1 MTMVGVITAI
11 RAEASC
17 IVSRKLPFN
26 QMVHLSD
33 DAAIWLC
40 GMGDSAARQA
50 AESLLESGVT
60 ALVSFGVAGAL
71 DARLRS
77 GDLVLPESIHV
88 NGEMLSV
95 TESWRNQL
103 KQLLPSG
110 LTVVGGTLAAS
121 KEVVST
127 ETAKRELANVTGACA
142 VDMESGAIAEVAA
155 NAGILFIVIRAITD
169 PIKFSPPTAL
179 LSAVYPDGSVNAMR
193 LISLIL
199 RRSVGIG
206 TLMRLGRGMR
216 AASDTLSAVVRHSD
230 GNDLGNISRA
240 LNLNSSYQLPTNH

>member
-1 MTMVGVITAI
+1 MAMVGVITAI
-11 RAEASC
+11 HAEANC

-26 QMVHLSD
+26 QMVCLSD
-33 DAAIWLC
+33 DAAIWVC

-50 AESLLESGVT
+50 AEGLLESGVI

-88 NGEMLSV
+88 NGEILPV
-95 TESWRNQL
+95 TENWRDQL
-103 KQLLPSG
+103 KHLLSPD
-110 LTVVGGTLAAS
+110 LTVIGGTLAAS

-155 NAGILFIVIRAITD
+155 NAGIPFIAVRAITD
-169 PIKFSPPTAL
+169 PIEFSPPSAL

-193 LISLIL
+193 LVNLVL
-199 RRSVGIG
+199 RRSVGVG

-216 AASDTLSAVVRHSD
+216 AASKTLSAVVRHSD

-240 LNLNSSYQLPTNH
+240 LNLN

>member
-1 MTMVGVITAI
+1 MAMVGVITAI
-11 RAEASC
+11 HAEANC

-26 QMVHLSD
+26 QMVCLSD
-33 DAAIWLC
+33 DAAIWVC

-50 AESLLESGVT
+50 AEGLLESGVI

-88 NGEMLSV
+88 NDEILPV
-95 TESWRNQL
+95 TESWRGQL
-103 KQLLPSG
+103 KQLLSPG
-110 LTVVGGTLAAS
+110 LTVIGGTLAAS

-155 NAGILFIVIRAITD
+155 EAGIPFIAIRAITD
-169 PIKFSPPTAL
+169 PIGFSPPTAL
-179 LSAVYPDGSVNAMR
+179 LSAVYPDGSVNAVR
-193 LISLIL
+193 LMSLIL
-199 RRSVGIG
+199 RRSVDVG

-240 LNLNSSYQLPTNH
+240 LNL

>member
-1 MTMVGVITAI
+1 MVMVGVITAI

-26 QMVHLSD
+26 QMMYLSD
-33 DAAIWLC
+33 DAAIWVC

-50 AESLLESGVT
+50 AEGLLGSGVT

-71 DARLRS
+71 DAGLRS
-77 GDLVLPESIHV
+77 GNLVLPESIHV
-88 NGEMLSV
+88 NGATLSV
-95 TESWRNQL
+95 TEGWRDQL
-103 KQLLPSG
+103 KQLLPTS
-110 LTVVGGTLAAS
+110 LTVVGGTLTAS

-155 NAGILFIVIRAITD
+155 NAGIPFIAVRAITD
-169 PIKFSPPTAL
+169 PIEFSPPAAL
-179 LSAVYPDGSVNAMR
+179 LSAVYPDGSVNVVR
-193 LISLIL
+193 LMSLIL
-199 RRSVGIG
+199 QRSVGVG

-216 AASDTLSAVVRHSD
+216 AATDTLSTVVRHSD

-240 LNLNSSYQLPTNH
+240 LSL

>member
-1 MTMVGVITAI
+1 MLCVITAI
-11 RAEASC
+11 RAEAGC

-33 DAAIWLC
+33 DAAIWVC
-40 GMGDSAARQA
+40 GMGDSAAQQA
-50 AESLLESGVT
+50 VKGLLENGAT

-71 DARLRS
+71 DASLRS

-88 NGEMLSV
+88 NGEILPV
-95 TESWRNQL
+95 TAGWRDQL
-103 KQLLPSG
+103 KQLLPAE

-121 KEVVST
+121 KQVVST
-127 ETAKRELANVTGACA
+127 ETAKRELAKVTGACA

-155 NAGILFIVIRAITD
+155 KAGIPFIVVRAITD
-169 PIKFSPPTAL
+169 PIEFSPPAAL

-199 RRSVGIG
+199 RRSVAIG
-206 TLMRLGRGMR
+206 TLIRLGKGMR
-216 AASDTLSAVVRHSD
+216 VASNTLSAVAQGSTD
-230 GNDLGNISRA
+230 EELGHISTA
-240 LNLNSSYQLPTNH
+240 LLAQANH

>member
-1 MTMVGVITAI
+1 MAMVGVITAI
-11 RAEASC
+11 HAEANC

-26 QMVHLSD
+26 QMVHLGD
-33 DAAIWLC
+33 GAAIWVC

-50 AESLLESGVT
+50 AEGLLEGGVT

-88 NGEMLSV
+88 SGEMLPV

-103 KQLLPSG
+103 KQLLPLD
-110 LTVVGGTLAAS
+110 LTVVSGILTAS
-121 KEVVST
+121 KGVVST

-142 VDMESGAIAEVAA
+142 VDMESGAIAEVAT
-155 NAGILFIVIRAITD
+155 NAGIPFIAIRAITD

-193 LISLIL
+193 LMGLIL
-199 RRSVGIG
+199 QRSVGVG

-216 AASDTLSAVVRHSD
+216 AASNTLSAVVRHLD

-240 LNLNSSYQLPTNH
+240 LNLNSPYQLPTKN